1 MQLPSKRPP
10 PERRRVR
17 RRRTPCPDSI
27 CSNLDPFAPCLD
39 VTRAGPRSGEPTGSA
54 TRAMT
59 AVPRG
64 KGRSS
69 LSAQPLRRA
78 VSSARPA
85 ERSCCPRGS
94 RGPGGRTGRE
104 HWALEHQHDARCVPR
119 MAEAARMDDLLP
131 HRARRAVG
139 ALSALLISVVASFVA
154 SNGVLPWDSMSTVCF
169 VTCMDGL
176 GAHGAAEVRRT
187 RNASLGTPIQLAR
200 RGRAQQV
207 GQVDLRHQ
215 VLSSISR
222 HLSSAHCRNE
232 RRPPRS
238 GPEQPRPHLQRRLVT
253 SPGTL
258 PRRRARS

>member
-1 MQLPSKRPP
+1 MPSADPRTSPPLARPPGYQVIKVGGAGQTRMNGKQLPEGSRTGHARPPPAPFPRRDIGGTRRRPPRRGSMQLRSKRPP

-27 CSNLDPFAPCLD
+27 CSNQDPSRPASTSPG
-39 VTRAGPRSGEPTGSA
+39 AGPRSGEPTGSA

-69 LSAQPLRRA
+69 QSAQPLRRA

-187 RNASLGTPIQLAR
+187 RNA
-200 RGRAQQV
+200 
-207 GQVDLRHQ
+207 
-215 VLSSISR
+215 
-222 HLSSAHCRNE
+222 
-232 RRPPRS
+232 
-238 GPEQPRPHLQRRLVT
+238 
-253 SPGTL
+253 
-258 PRRRARS
+258 